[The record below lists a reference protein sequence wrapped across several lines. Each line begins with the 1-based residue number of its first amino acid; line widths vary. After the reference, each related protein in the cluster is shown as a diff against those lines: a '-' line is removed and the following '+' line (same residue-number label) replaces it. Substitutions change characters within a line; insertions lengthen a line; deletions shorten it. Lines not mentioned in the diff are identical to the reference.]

1 MKKVL
6 LGFVLAIV
14 ALVSD
19 AQIVVQ
25 GEITSNT
32 TWTNANIYI
41 LDGFVYVRDGA
52 TLTIQPGTIIK
63 GDFASKGSLII
74 ERGARII
81 ADGTVEQPIVFTSQ
95 KPAGIDPV
103 TSQPYRNYGD
113 WGGLIICGRAAVNAP
128 ANAGNGTGQGE
139 AIIEGGVGSIYGGG
153 STPNNADDSGIL
165 RYVRIE
171 FGGIPFQPNNEINGL
186 TLGGVGSGTI
196 IENVQVSYS
205 GDDAYEWFG
214 GTVNA
219 KNLIAYKNWDDDF
232 DTDFGYQGS
241 VQFGLIVRDPNI
253 ADQSGSNGLE
263 SDNDATGT
271 ENTPNTRAIF
281 SNVTYVGPLAFSSTI
296 NSNYKRA
303 LHLRR
308 NTETSVFNS
317 VFIGQP
323 VGLLIESSSTQDNAA
338 NNALRFRNSVLCQ
351 MNDTL
356 ATATSANPNNINGA
370 FNISSWFATS
380 GWDNTSVN
388 TLGEL
393 YFNNASLTSPDFTL
407 AAGSPLASGANFSD
421 SYVSN
426 GFFSSTD
433 YRGAFGNDDW
443 TSCWAEWDPINEPYT
458 SAINNE
464 ITATVESLSDASF
477 CQGGSVVLS
486 ASSSDENATYTWSNG
501 ETSSEISIASAGTY
515 SVVATSSNRCSAF
528 SNEIEVVVFETP
540 EVSISANGSTSFC
553 TGGSVE
559 LVSSQNEG
567 NEWSNDATSSSIVVS
582 ASGEY
587 ALTYTDG
594 NGCVATSNTIN
605 VSVSDSP
612 TPTVSSN
619 GSTEICDGESVTLT
633 ASTSDSYEWYLND
646 QPLDLTTG
654 SINATEEGIYTVI
667 VTNEDQC
674 NGVGTSSP
682 ILVTVNPTPIA
693 DGSADQDQGS
703 YDVQFLNNSTN
714 ATSYEWNFGDGT
726 TSTLSNPNHTYV
738 DGGNYTVTLT
748 AFNGDCSDVY
758 TFELSGVSVTE
769 NTATSSVSVYPNPS
783 NGLLN
788 LNIMSINSGVVL
800 TNVYDVTGKLV
811 YNQTLSVSQGSQ
823 VIALDLE
830 FLQNGLYF
838 LTIDENEGSKSTVK
852 FTVQH

>member
-6 LGFVLAIV
+6 LGFVFAIV
-14 ALVSD
+14 ALIGD

-81 ADGTVEQPIVFTSQ
+81 ADGTPEQPIVFTSQ

-103 TSQPYRNYGD
+103 TTQPYRNYGD
-113 WGGLIICGRAAVNAP
+113 WGGLIICGRAAVNTP
-128 ANAGNGTGQGE
+128 ENAGNGTAAGE
-139 AIIEGGVGSIYGGG
+139 ALIEGGVGSIYGGG
-153 STPNNADDSGIL
+153 ASPNNADDSGIL

-196 IENVQVSYS
+196 IENVQISYS

-232 DTDFGYQGS
+232 DTDFGFQGS
-241 VQFGLIVRDPNI
+241 VQFGLVVRDPNI
-253 ADQSGSNGLE
+253 ADQSGSNGFE
-263 SDNDATGT
+263 SDNDGTGT
-271 ENTPNTRAIF
+271 DNTPNTRGIF

-323 VGLLIESSSTQDNAA
+323 VGLLIESSSTQGNATA
-338 NNALRFRNSVLCQ
+338 NTLRFQNNTICQ
-351 MNDTL
+351 MNDSL
-356 ATATSANPNNINGA
+356 ATATYANPNNINGS
-370 FNISSWFATS
+370 FDITSWFNTS
-380 GWDNTSVN
+380 GWNNGLVN
-388 TLGEL
+388 TVGEL
-393 YFNNASLTSPDFTL
+393 YFNNVSLTSPDFTL
-407 AAGSPLASGANFSD
+407 GAGSPLATGASFTD
-421 SYVSN
+421 SYIS
-426 GFFSSTD
+426 GSFFTPTD
-433 YRGAFGNDDW
+433 YKGAFGTEDW
-443 TSCWAEWDPINEPYT
+443 TACWAEWDPINEPYT

-464 ITATVESLSDASF
+464 ITATIEALSNTSF
-477 CQGGSVVLS
+477 CQGGSVELS
-486 ASSSDENATYTWSNG
+486 AISSDENATYSWSNG
-501 ETSSEISIASAGTY
+501 ESTSNITVTTAGSIS
-515 SVVATSSNRCSAF
+515 VMATSSNRCSAF
-528 SNEIEVVVFETP
+528 SEIEVVVFENP

-559 LVSSQNEG
+559 LVSSQTEG
-567 NEWSNDATSSSIVVS
+567 NEWSNDATSASITVTS
-582 ASGEY
+582 SGEY
-587 ALTYTDG
+587 ALTYTDE
-594 NGCVATSNTIN
+594 NGCTATSNTIN

-612 TPTVSSN
+612 IPTISSI
-619 GSTEICDGESVTLT
+619 GSTEICDGEAVTLT
-633 ASTSDSYEWYLND
+633 ASTSDTYQWFLNGES
-646 QPLDLTTG
+646 LDVVTA
-654 SINATEEGIYTVI
+654 SVEATAEGLYTVF
-667 VTNEDQC
+667 VSNADQC

-682 ILVTVNPTPIA
+682 VLVTVNPTPVA

-703 YDVQFLNNSTN
+703 FDVQFLNNSTN
-714 ATSYEWNFGDGT
+714 ATSYEWNFGDGS
-726 TSTLSNPNHTYV
+726 TSTLSNPSHTYV

-748 AFNGDCSDVY
+748 AYNGDCSDVY

-788 LNIMSINSGVVL
+788 LNIMSINNGVVL

-823 VIALDLE
+823 VISLDLE